1 MVARLGAGAALAIWL
16 GSEGYRDIG
25 AKVRDIPARPAA
37 IRRMRDRP
45 VLVHR
50 MDRPVHPGEWS
61 AASARSRWA

>member
-45 VLVHR
+45 VLR
-50 MDRPVHPGEWS
+50 GYWTKFG
-61 AASARSRWA
+61 ASCG